1 MKQSNTEIL
10 STKAKLLDAA
20 LEFFSTK
27 GYDSTTVD
35 EIAESIGMK
44 GPIIYN
50 YFSGKEDILNTLNQG
65 LTADYESNM
74 KFGEQSLVFIHN
86 GAELKEFTMYQV
98 NYTISN
104 DHITKYRRLGTIN
117 QFRNKETAQKTTHFQ
132 FDNIINLFE
141 RVFAYM
147 KQNEAIG
154 NVDPRLMALE
164 FASPTSLLIQ
174 LIDRE
179 PERKDEVMKLIE
191 EHVDFFIATHCK
203 K

>member
-74 KFGEQSLVFIHN
+74 KFGEQSLVWIHN
-86 GAELKEFTMYQV
+86 GAELKEFTMFQV
-98 NYTISN
+98 NYTINN
-104 DHITKYRRLGTIN
+104 DRITKYRRLGTIN

-154 NVDPRLMALE
+154 DVDPTLMALD

-179 PERKDEVMKLIE
+179 PERKEEVMKLIE